1 MTKKK
6 LEDLASERAVLAAL
20 CQYGLDCYLEID
32 FVDADHFTSDMNQL
46 LYHCIYKSV
55 SENSKVELASILSAA
70 NSLGVSESIN
80 NKEEMSFIRSLFNF
94 PIHKENAK
102 SHAVKIAKL
111 KLARDLKKTLKAC
124 EKELDA
130 TNGDEDIMDL
140 ISKVEAP
147 ILDATADIYQSSNKK
162 TEIIGEDIDDYKVVL
177 IYA

>member
-1 MTKKK
+1 MKNN
-6 LEDLASERAVLAAL
+6 LQDLASERAVLAAL

-32 FVDADHFTSDMNQL
+32 FVDADHFTNDMNQL

-111 KLARDLKKTLKAC
+111 KLATICAPVVGGLRLPSPRASNVVASTALSHP
-124 EKELDA
+124 ELINVPLA
-130 TNGDEDIMDL
+130 NVLLSDI
-140 ISKVEAP
+140 
-147 ILDATADIYQSSNKK
+147 
-162 TEIIGEDIDDYKVVL
+162 
-177 IYA
+177 